1 MKAGSTPTLYLP
13 LKGEATICASFVVHW
28 VPVLHPGLL
37 VHAPQA

>member
-13 LKGEATICASFVVHW
+13 LKGEATICASFVV
-28 VPVLHPGLL
+28 PVLHPGLL